1 MPGGSNPGPGAGQG
15 AHAVSSPPSV
25 CLPPFPTF
33 AFCQLQAASV
43 REYGWVQIGDP
54 GTGLGGGWEEDKLI
68 SIDSV
73 EALVE
78 SSAMTFLNVS
88 PHPT

>member
-1 MPGGSNPGPGAGQG
+1 M
-15 AHAVSSPPSV
+15 SSPPSV

-33 AFCQLQAASV
+33 TFCQLQDASV
-43 REYGWVQIGDP
+43 REYGWVQIDDP
-54 GTGLGGGWEEDKLI
+54 GMGLGGGREEDKLMLF
-68 SIDSV
+68 DSV

-78 SSAMTFLNVS
+78 SSAMTFHNVS